1 MNAARIFA
9 ILACQYVLVSAVI
22 AQEKQTEHTM
32 KLSAGQKSPA
42 ATINDMAWFAGRW
55 VGDGMGGSNEEHWG
69 PPSGGIML
77 GTFRHNNKE
86 GKTGFYEFMNLA
98 EREGT
103 ISLRLKHFNPDMTG
117 WEEKAKF
124 VEFKLVAKK
133 DGAVYFEGLTFV
145 HKGKDEAVIYLA
157 LRSKDKVREE
167 VFQLKR
173 VKE

>member
-1 MNAARIFA
+1 MIITRRLCVLSIVL
-9 ILACQYVLVSAVI
+9 ILASQSH
-22 AQEKQTEHTM
+22 AQVQHTEHTM
-32 KLSAGQKSPA
+32 KLAEGQKSPA
-42 ATINDMAWFAGRW
+42 ATIQDMAWFAGRW

-69 PPSGGIML
+69 PPQGGIML
-77 GTFRHNNKE
+77 GTFRHDNKD
-86 GKTGFYEFMNLA
+86 GKPVFYEFMTLA

-133 DGAVYFEGLTFV
+133 DGAVFFEGLTFV
-145 HKGKDEAVIYLA
+145 PKGKEEAIIYLA

-167 VFQLKR
+167 VFHFKR
-173 VKE
+173 AGN